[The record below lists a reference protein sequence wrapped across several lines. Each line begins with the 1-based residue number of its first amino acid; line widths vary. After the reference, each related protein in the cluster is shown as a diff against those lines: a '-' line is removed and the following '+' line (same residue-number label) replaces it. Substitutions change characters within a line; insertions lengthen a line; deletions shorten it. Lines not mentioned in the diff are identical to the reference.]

1 MRTAA
6 DCILRLLEN
15 EKEFIVKSAAVQ
27 NTIGL
32 DQNGSGNVLNVVL
45 EQPCGVERSWSLLS
59 YHFTN
64 GICVWRL

>member
-1 MRTAA
+1 MRRVA

-15 EKEFIVKSAAVQ
+15 EKELFVKSAAVQ
-27 NTIGL
+27 NTTGL
-32 DQNGSGNVLNVVL
+32 DQNGTGNVLNAVL